1 MKHIKAITRFASNA
15 EIPEMQTSE
24 QIQNCPNPTLKRKF
38 DGFVWTSGTQR
49 FGHPLYWYSRQGNEL
64 WFVNSTP
71 AVLKKLVASGAG
83 SATLDGH
90 EVFTTSA
97 TPDRVYVDI
106 QPGEGVLVD
115 EFDGFYDLDL
125 LCYTE
130 VLITDA
136 HGQEHQY
143 GSSGKG
149 GSKTCRLLSTGD
161 LKRAQ

>member
-1 MKHIKAITRFASNA
+1 MKKSA
-15 EIPEMQTSE
+15 
-24 QIQNCPNPTLKRKF
+24 QIQNRPSPTLKRKF
-38 DGFVWTSGTQR
+38 GGFVWTSGTQR

-64 WFVNSTP
+64 WFVNSTSN
-71 AVLKKLVASGAG
+71 VLKKLVASGAG
-83 SATLDGH
+83 SATLDGD

-136 HGQEHQY
+136 YGQEHQY

-149 GSKTCRLLSTGD
+149 GSKTCRLLSPGD